1 MDSNQSIDDII
12 FKQGVNNDN
21 KTTSRQTV
29 KRSDSSRYRKAYRN
43 HSIGQMTR
51 LKDVRIEKGISQ
63 GQIYKATGIYQ
74 SSISAWENGNR
85 DFNKAHLQTVIKIA
99 DALGVTDLRELA
111 DPVAADPDA
120 DHVSLDA
127 LKAEKAQLKKRLDQI
142 ANEIASANK

>member
-1 MDSNQSIDDII
+1 
-12 FKQGVNNDN
+12 
-21 KTTSRQTV
+21 
-29 KRSDSSRYRKAYRN
+29 
-43 HSIGQMTR
+43 MTR

-63 GQIYKATGIYQ
+63 GQIYKATGIYP

-85 DFNKAHLQTVIKIA
+85 DFNKAQLQTVIKIA

-127 LKAEKAQLKKRLDQI
+127 LKSEKAQLKKRLDQI